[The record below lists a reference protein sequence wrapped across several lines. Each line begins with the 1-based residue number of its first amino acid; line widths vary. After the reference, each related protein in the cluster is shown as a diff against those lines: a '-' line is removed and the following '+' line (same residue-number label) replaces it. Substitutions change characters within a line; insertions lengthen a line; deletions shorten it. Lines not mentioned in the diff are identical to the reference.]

1 MLRSAALPIV
11 VGTGG
16 MAVVIGGINAA
27 TGAPVH
33 MLAVLG
39 TVAKYTAIYF
49 PVTFVLEEIAFR

>member
-1 MLRSAALPIV
+1 MLHSAALPIV
-11 VGTGG
+11 IGAG
-16 MAVVIGGINAA
+16 MAVVIGGIHAA

-49 PVTFVLEEIAFR
+49 P